1 MITAERMTGTYIEV
15 VSDPH
20 ELFGG
25 VDLISVDLINGLL
38 STVHQLQE
46 LGGPLIKE
54 TLDEGKVLL
63 PK

>member
-1 MITAERMTGTYIEV
+1 MAVTVKAYIEV
-15 VSDPH
+15 VSDSH

-25 VDLISVDLINGLL
+25 VDLVSVDLVNCLL
-38 STVHQLQE
+38 RGVHQLQE

-54 TLDEGKVLL
+54 ALDEGKVLL